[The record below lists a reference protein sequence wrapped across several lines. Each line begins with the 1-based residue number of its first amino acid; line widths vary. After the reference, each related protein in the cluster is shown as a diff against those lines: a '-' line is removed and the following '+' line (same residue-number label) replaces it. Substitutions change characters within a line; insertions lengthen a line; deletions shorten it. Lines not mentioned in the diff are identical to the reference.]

1 MILLDD
7 SMGDVVGN
15 VQDRLGL
22 PPFLELAQLDQAAH
36 QRACRVIQKYQFLI
50 IGEHCSVYN
59 QLDSNQGSKISNSI
73 LYFCHFDPTTYIV
86 WPGLHCN
93 ALFNVHHL
101 QYMSTSDSGSPCMW
115 LSSHRHTPVISI
127 VFKTCECCI
136 DFFQLAVIKDTT
148 RIARQQN

>member
-1 MILLDD
+1 MRTMILLDD

-22 PPFLELAQLDQAAH
+22 LSFLELAQLDQAAH
-36 QRACRVIQKYQFLI
+36 QRACRVIQSHQLLI
-50 IGEHCSVYN
+50 IGKQCSLNN

-73 LYFCHFDPTTYIV
+73 LYFFPTTYIV

-93 ALFNVHHL
+93 ALFIVHHL
-101 QYMSTSDSGSPCMW
+101 QYTSRSDSGSPCMW